1 MNVTIIRLALQ
12 ALLGRRRFWLLLLM
26 PLVMVALAVVVRALA
41 GEGAGY
47 EEILVGLGLGLV
59 LPLVALLTTSSAL
72 GPEMD
77 DGSIVYLLAK
87 PVSRHAIAASK
98 YAVALLATLG
108 FGVLPLLVAGFVLDA
123 SRGGAT
129 VAWFV
134 GGVLAARGTLGAEWV
149 FVVTW
154 SANVASAL
162 LVYAAGRRYG
172 ARFFQGRLGRRL
184 LSPGQLEQVEG
195 FFRRWGV
202 PALILT
208 RFLPGVR
215 AVVPGFAGVSRL
227 RPLVVVPTLAAA
239 SAVWYGTLTWAGTVA
254 GANLPAGLDTLAGV
268 NRGLLVLAVAVGGVL
283 GWWWRRSRRRDRPE
297 PR

>member
-1 MNVTIIRLALQ
+1 MNATIIRLALQ

-26 PLVMVALAVVVRALA
+26 PLVMIALAVVVRTLA

-134 GGVLAARGTLGAEWV
+134 GGVLAAAAYCGLFLAVSAVTKHA
-149 FVVTW
+149 VV
-154 SANVASAL
+154 VGLLFL
-162 LVYAAGRRYG
+162 LVWEGL
-172 ARFFQGRLGRRL
+172 LGNL
-184 LSPGQLEQVEG
+184 LS
-195 FFRRWGV
+195 
-202 PALILT
+202 
-208 RFLPGVR
+208 GVR
-215 AVVPGFAGVSRL
+215 WLSIGNWAGSLADSLSDRAVIHTDGVGAAYALVATAVVVLGGVWFAGDRL
-227 RPLVVVPTLAAA
+227 RSFSLR
-239 SAVWYGTLTWAGTVA
+239 G
-254 GANLPAGLDTLAGV
+254 DT
-268 NRGLLVLAVAVGGVL
+268 
-283 GWWWRRSRRRDRPE
+283 
-297 PR
+297 